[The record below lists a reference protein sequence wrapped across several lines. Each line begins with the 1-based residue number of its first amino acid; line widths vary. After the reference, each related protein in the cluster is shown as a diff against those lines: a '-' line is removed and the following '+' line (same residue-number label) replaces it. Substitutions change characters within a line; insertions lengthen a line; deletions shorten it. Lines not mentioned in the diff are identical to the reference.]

1 MFRGWFGSYHRLSP
15 LQGAPAQQF
24 LQYPLHTGSGCQ
36 NGEKGILHMSE
47 DLLRE
52 ILGKANKN
60 DTFRQLLIQAQER
73 GVLIQ
78 VFANP
83 HNLDEFIIGY
93 VRSVG
98 PDTCTIEEIRYSGEE
113 DGNNSF
119 LIRDVVEIAE
129 DTRLLRRV
137 ALLREYADSIEEP
150 EALDAEVADCFTSEL
165 ERAQAQGEMVNCKI
179 SSLRDFRHVSGFV
192 RDLSGGYVR
201 IALITMEG
209 DPDGIATI
217 RISDIVSVYRN
228 EKRQQAAMLFH
239 SERDRLYPEL
249 L

>member
-1 MFRGWFGSYHRLSP
+1 
-15 LQGAPAQQF
+15 
-24 LQYPLHTGSGCQ
+24 
-36 NGEKGILHMSE
+36 MSE

-52 ILGKANKN
+52 ILGNANKN
-60 DTFRQLLIQAQER
+60 DTFRQLLIQAQATQT
-73 GVLIQ
+73 LLQ

-83 HNLDEFIIGY
+83 HNLDEYVVGC

-98 PDTCTIEEIRYSGEE
+98 PDTCTMEEIRYTGEG

-119 LIRDVVEIAE
+119 LIRDVVQIAE
-129 DTRLLRRV
+129 DTRLLRRIEI
-137 ALLREYADSIEEP
+137 LRERAHLMDESEEF
-150 EALDAEVADCFTSEL
+150 ESEVSDCFLTEL
-165 ERAQAQGEMVNCKI
+165 ERAQALHEMVNCKI
-179 SSLRDFRHVSGFV
+179 ATTRDFRHASGFV
-192 RDLSGGYVR
+192 HGIKDGYVQ

-209 DPDGIATI
+209 DPDGLATI
-217 RISDIVSVYRN
+217 RLNDIVSVYRN

>member
-1 MFRGWFGSYHRLSP
+1 
-15 LQGAPAQQF
+15 
-24 LQYPLHTGSGCQ
+24 
-36 NGEKGILHMSE
+36 MSE

-73 GVLIQ
+73 GELIQ

-83 HNLDEFIIGY
+83 HNLDEFVIGF

-98 PDTCTIEEIRYSGEE
+98 PDTCTMEEIRYSGEE

-119 LIRDVVEIAE
+119 LIRDVIQIAE

-137 ALLREYADSIEEP
+137 ALLRERAAEIDEP
-150 EALDAEVADCFTSEL
+150 EELDAEVSDCFVTEL
-165 ERAQAQGEMVNCKI
+165 ERALVRHEIVNCKI
-179 SSLRDFRHVSGFV
+179 STLRDFRHVSGFV
-192 RDLSGGYVR
+192 REVRGGYVR

-209 DPDGIATI
+209 DLDGLATI
-217 RISDIVSVYRN
+217 RINDIVSVYRN

>member
-1 MFRGWFGSYHRLSP
+1 
-15 LQGAPAQQF
+15 
-24 LQYPLHTGSGCQ
+24 
-36 NGEKGILHMSE
+36 MSE

-52 ILGKANKN
+52 ILGNANKN
-60 DTFRQLLIQAQER
+60 DTFRQLLIRAHER
-73 GVLIQ
+73 QMLLQ

-93 VRSVG
+93 VNSIG
-98 PDTCTIEEIRYSGEE
+98 PDTCTMEEIRYSGEG

-119 LIRDVVEIAE
+119 LIRDVIEIAE

-137 ALLREYADSIEEP
+137 ALLREHTEEIA
-150 EALDAEVADCFTSEL
+150 EAEEIDTEVSDCFITEL
-165 ERAQAQGEMVNCKI
+165 ERAFARHEMVNCKI
-179 SSLRDFRHVSGFV
+179 ATPRDFRHVSGFV
-192 RDLSGGYVR
+192 RDIRDGYVQ
-201 IALITMEG
+201 IALVTMEG
-209 DPDGIATI
+209 DPDGTATI
-217 RISDIVSVYRN
+217 RINDIVSVYRN

>member
-1 MFRGWFGSYHRLSP
+1 
-15 LQGAPAQQF
+15 
-24 LQYPLHTGSGCQ
+24 
-36 NGEKGILHMSE
+36 MSE

-73 GVLIQ
+73 EVLIQ
-78 VFANP
+78 VFVNP
-83 HNLDEFIIGY
+83 HNLDEYVVGY

-98 PDTCTIEEIRYSGEE
+98 PDTCTVEEIRYSGEE

-119 LIRDVVEIAE
+119 LIRDVIQIAE

-137 ALLREYADSIEEP
+137 ALLREFADTIEEP
-150 EALDAEVADCFTSEL
+150 EEVPAAPADCFTSEL
-165 ERAQAQGEMVNCKI
+165 ERAQARGEMVNCKI
-179 SSLRDFRHVSGFV
+179 SSMRDFRHVAGFV
-192 RDLSGGYVR
+192 REIQGGYVR
-201 IALITMEG
+201 IDLITMEG
-209 DPDGIATI
+209 DPDGVATI